1 MAAYSNE
8 PERPRSEP
16 DIIPPDQ
23 HRERQWQPSDYT
35 QTGTHR
41 VYVTRIGPFGFTMLM
56 LAVGFL
62 AAVMLL
68 LLISTALIWLPF
80 IAVLV
85 VVAAVAGFL
94 RRL

>member
-1 MAAYSNE
+1 MAASSNE

-16 DIIPPDQ
+16 EIISPDQ
-23 HRERQWQPSDYT
+23 YRERQWPPYGYS

-41 VYVTRIGPFGFTMLM
+41 IYVTRIGPFGFTLLM

-62 AAVMLL
+62 AAVLLL
-68 LLISTALIWLPF
+68 LLIGTALLWLPF
-80 IAVLV
+80 IAALV
-85 VVAAVAGFL
+85 IVAAIAGFL